1 MFYDIIITILPLL
14 PAQNHNFNEKQ
25 RLWQNLYINSQNTHF
40 NHISVVEIRMLKII
54 VQTP

>member
-14 PAQNHNFNEKQ
+14 LAQNHNFNEKQ

>member
-14 PAQNHNFNEKQ
+14 LAQNHNFNEKQ
-25 RLWQNLYINSQNTHF
+25 RLWQNLYITSQNTHF